1 MRDSSRSDASVGE
14 LVQRLVGDSKA
25 WVQAELAV
33 WKAVAASRKNDAIL
47 GLALGIGALV
57 IAFAAIGALL
67 VGLILVLRGP
77 LGNGGATAVVV
88 IGALAIAGILGK
100 IAATRL
106 GRAFSGDGL

>member
-14 LVQRLVGDSKA
+14 LVQRLVADSKT

-47 GLALGIGALV
+47 GVALGVGALV

-77 LGNGGATAVVV
+77 LGSGGATAVVV
-88 IGALAIAGILGK
+88 LVALAIAGVLGK
-100 IAATRL
+100 MAATRL